1 MKHKIIMTLL
11 LILGTASAMGQTR
24 SKFEEEVSIG
34 AQGGLNLS
42 QVRFLHNDVSYE
54 NELGNLGWRSGA
66 SAGVA
71 VRFIAQKHFGIQLE
85 ANYLQCGWKEDF
97 DNGTTINGVNFSKG
111 TTERELDYLSVPL
124 LAHIYFG
131 NKVRF
136 IVNLG
141 PKVGYLMNTSDKCGL
156 TSEQI
161 DAIAKDNEK
170 DPRINQSIKE
180 NKFDYGLCVGGG
192 IEWHAGKVDLLGEV
206 RWTYGLQDA
215 YDHSKSDV
223 YQRSNN
229 QNFTFTLGVMMPVIK
244 FHSK

>member
-1 MKHKIIMTLL
+1 MAPPSM
-11 LILGTASAMGQTR
+11 
-24 SKFEEEVSIG
+24 
-34 AQGGLNLS
+34 
-42 QVRFLHNDVSYE
+42 
-54 NELGNLGWRSGA
+54 
-66 SAGVA
+66 
-71 VRFIAQKHFGIQLE
+71 
-85 ANYLQCGWKEDF
+85 
-97 DNGTTINGVNFSKG
+97 GVNFSKG

-192 IEWHAGKVDLLGEV
+192 MEWHAGKVDLLGEV
-206 RWTYGLQDA
+206 RWTYGLQDV

-229 QNFTFTLGVMMPVIK
+229 QTFTFTLGVMMPVIK